1 MLQALGPAGLRAWCV
16 AGLDLLAQARE
27 EIDGL
32 NVFPVPDGDT
42 GTNLQLT
49 MTAVV
54 EALAA
59 TTDDAGVVPAVVRG
73 SLMGARGNSGVIL
86 SQLLRG
92 LCEALGGGTGPE
104 LAGALLASATGAY
117 DAVGVPVEGT
127 VLTVAREAAE
137 AVRGSRAD
145 LAGVVATA
153 SRAAGESLART
164 PDLLPALREAGVV
177 DAGGRGWCVLLQ
189 ALEQVVTGTAAV
201 RTVVGARPTAPS
213 GATAHGV
220 VAFDHEVQFLL
231 EGASD
236 DAVERLR
243 AELGALGDSL
253 VVVGSDGLHKV
264 HVHVTDVGA
273 ALEAGARAGSPSQTT
288 VTRFADQVGTCT
300 ERPGR
305 DGRPGRDERPGRRR
319 VVAVVQG
326 AGLEEIFRLAGA
338 EVVTGGPSAS
348 PSTREL
354 LDAVRASRVGEV
366 VLLPNDGNIC
376 AVAEA
381 AAAQARLEG
390 LSVRVLPT
398 RSVLEGLAA
407 LSVANGAIPF
417 DDDVACMAAAAA
429 GTCWAEVT
437 TAVRTAGTPAGPCRA
452 GDVLGLLEG
461 DVVVIGADVQQV
473 ARDLLARMVVATS
486 EVVTVVLGRGTT
498 PAHGER
504 LTTHLADRDVEVV
517 VLDGGQLHRPL
528 LLGVE

>member
-16 AGLDLLAQARE
+16 TGLDLLAQARE

-59 TTDDAGVVPAVVRG
+59 TTDDAGVVTAVVRG

-145 LAGVVATA
+145 LAGVVAAA

-213 GATAHGV
+213 GATAHEA

-288 VTRFADQVGTCT
+288 VTRFADQVGACT
-300 ERPGR
+300 ERPV
-305 DGRPGRDERPGRRR
+305 RDERPVGRR

-338 EVVTGGPSAS
+338 EVVTGGPSSS

-354 LDAVRASRVGEV
+354 LDAVRASRAGEV
-366 VLLPNDGNIC
+366 VLLPNDGNVC
-376 AVAEA
+376 SVAEA
-381 AAAQARLEG
+381 AAAQGRLEG

-407 LSVANGAIPF
+407 LSVADGATPL

-437 TAVRTAGTPAGPCRA
+437 TAVRAASTPAGPCRA

-461 DVVVIGADVQQV
+461 DIVVVGADVEQV

-486 EVVTVVLGRGTT
+486 EVVTVVLGLGTT

-504 LTTHLADRDVEVV
+504 LTTYLADRDLEVV